1 MLSSPKVTTLS
12 GRQAQ
17 IKTVE
22 VRSIVTDLDWS
33 SNGAALDANGKPAP
47 RGMPISEPFELGP
60 VLDVVP
66 SVGADGYSIALTV
79 IASIKEFVG
88 YDLSVQREMTE
99 EEARK
104 RFGAGGPQA
113 KVAAIPSDPHPLPI
127 FRVRQ
132 VVSSAVVWDGQT
144 LVLEGGAATYET
156 PGKSKLPA
164 GIAAP
169 PAAASP
175 RKRLLIFVTPT
186 LIDPAGNRVHSP
198 EEMLSKNAVPPQKAV
213 KVR

>member
-1 MLSSPKVTTLS
+1 MSRGLFL
-12 GRQAQ
+12 
-17 IKTVE
+17 
-22 VRSIVTDLDWS
+22 RSLPTNSAI
-33 SNGAALDANGKPAP
+33 
-47 RGMPISEPFELGP
+47 EP
-60 VLDVVP
+60 
-66 SVGADGYSIALTV
+66 
-79 IASIKEFVG
+79 EFVG

-113 KVAAIPSDPHPLPI
+113 KVAAMPSDPHPLPI
-127 FRVRQ
+127 FRMRQ

-156 PGKSKLPA
+156 PGKGKLPT

-169 PAAASP
+169 PTAAGP
-175 RKRLLIFVTPT
+175 RKRLLIFITPT

-198 EEMLSKNAVPPQKAV
+198 EEMSSKNAVPPQRAG
-213 KVR
+213 KVQ